1 MAAYQKFK
9 NLTTEGTE
17 NTEVFTEEKIK
28 NINHKGTRRFMK
40 ESTLIIFESPNG
52 FW

>member
-17 NTEVFTEEKIK
+17 NTEVFTEEKNQK
-28 NINHKGTRRFMK
+28 H
-40 ESTLIIFESPNG
+40 
-52 FW
+52 